1 MREKVILIIEDSH
14 RLAVTEALRQGI
26 GELGALVF
34 VDGRILKGG
43 HWNLGTVD
51 RAVNGDANF
60 ELDGSDSG
68 FVEARIGEDES
79 SESLL
84 LGVTVGVLPFKEAVG
99 CVGDPNSRLFA
110 LSPSRLGLGEQAQLL
125 FHVLRLLSGEYGLSG
140 HGEGDDDRENNHHQ
154 LVEGK
159 SEES

>member
-1 MREKVILIIEDSH
+1 M
-14 RLAVTEALRQGI
+14 TEALRQGI

-34 VDGRILKGG
+34 VDRRELKGR
-43 HWNLGTVD
+43 HWNLGIVD
-51 RAVNGDANF
+51 RAVDGDANF

-79 SESLL
+79 YESLL
-84 LGVTVGVLPFKEAVG
+84 LGVAVGVLPFTEAVA
-99 CVGDPNSRLFA
+99 CVGDPDSRSLA
-110 LSPSRLGLGEQAQLL
+110 LSASRLGLRGQARLL
-125 FHVLRLLSGEYGLSG
+125 FHILRLLRREYGLND

-159 SEES
+159 SEVRW